1 MKKIDLTICGVHEL
15 PEHEGKPW
23 THVISI
29 WDKAYMEDL
38 ACREQ
43 VKDIAPG
50 AKLLFCFFE
59 DTSDSTHP
67 DAPLYRDVKAHSA
80 R

>member
-29 WDKAYMEDL
+29 WDKEYMDDV

-43 VKDIAPG
+43 VKDVAPG

-59 DTSDSTHP
+59 DMFSNADTASLLSE
-67 DAPLYRDVKAHSA
+67 R